1 MGNLLIAMNVDVI
14 CFFPEGKVKVLKEG
28 EEKGSMGPGK
38 VFGELAILY
47 KCPRTAS
54 VKGKFLDIAFS
65 FVN

>member
-1 MGNLLIAMNVDVI
+1 MF
-14 CFFPEGKVKVLKEG
+14 FFPEGKVKVLKEG